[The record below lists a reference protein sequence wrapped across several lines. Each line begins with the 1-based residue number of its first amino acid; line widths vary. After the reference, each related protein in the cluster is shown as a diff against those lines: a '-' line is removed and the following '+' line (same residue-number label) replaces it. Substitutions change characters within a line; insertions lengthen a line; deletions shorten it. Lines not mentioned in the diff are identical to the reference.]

1 MSDFTRGIKVYLDS
15 QGYGKGINELVAK
28 SEEYRKK
35 LTELEKAGK
44 GNTTQADN
52 LRKKLINLQKT
63 EDEYNAKL
71 EETKRILENLSGA
84 TYNELF
90 AVRNKLRNQ
99 LRDTKRDTAEYRDL
113 LAALI
118 RTEKELKKAH
128 QETTVEIGCQ
138 GNIFGKAASW
148 LNKYIGLISSAIAA
162 LTGLTV
168 TVRKCRTAYNEQAE
182 AEFDVMKYT
191 GMTRDEVRELN
202 KELGKL
208 DTRTSRLALN
218 ALAAD
223 AGRLGTKGKDA
234 IMDFVEAG
242 DIINIALGEDLG
254 DDAVKNIGKLAMM
267 FGEDKTKGLR
277 GAMLSSAS
285 AVNAL
290 GQSSTAAEPYLVD
303 FTARMGGV
311 AVQAEIAQANIMG
324 YGSVLD
330 QNMMQQEMAATAFQ
344 QLITKMFQTPA
355 TFARMLNMEVS
366 DFSKLLN
373 EDANEA
379 ILMFLD
385 HLNQK
390 GGFQELAPMFEK
402 MGLNGQKAI
411 GVISA
416 LAAKVDDVRVAQQ
429 LATEAYAEGQSV
441 ITEFDTKNGSPEAR
455 AEKARKDL
463 RVLMV
468 DLGEKLTPLLTKV
481 HSTGSMLV
489 RLLSTLVTFTIKH
502 RTAIVSSVAALAL
515 YSIWITAVIEK
526 KKLLTFWNNKVVASF
541 VRVKAAVMSNPWAAV
556 ITGLTIVVGL
566 IADYIRRTKEA
577 AEKQTILDS
586 VNKKAGEQ
594 YADEASKIDG
604 LVAIIENENI
614 ALGVRNEKLN
624 ELKQIVPGYLGSLTE
639 EGELINHNKAA
650 IDAYLVAKE
659 KEIRLKAAEDE
670 LTEQLKRKR
679 EVEKRLSED
688 DKAVSEAQSRYSAAS
703 YSNTSM
709 YQGKLSTPGMQTL
722 SRTNDYH
729 LNDALGKLN
738 QAKKVREKTQK
749 ELAAVNK
756 AISDLCKEIE
766 SNSGTLLED
775 DTTTTTVVGGGGTPT
790 SLESMKQVLQE
801 QLNAKAVF
809 YAKEKILLQERMA
822 KGEISQDEYNMLLQK
837 MEMEHANA
845 RMQIHQDYYDRLS
858 GYIFDN
864 EEERREALFDAQKNI
879 EADEQASEEARLAM
893 YRQFYANLEK
903 IKKAGVKADTDEA
916 SRLEAEKQAEL
927 KVLEAYYKASLQYAE
942 QHGMDTT
949 ELTEAYNTAKEN
961 ITEKYEKRKT
971 KTEDQEERKRQKM
984 LNQYAVESAAE
995 RYRRELEELKE
1006 AKAKQLI
1013 TEEEYEKAK
1022 RSMQLDYWSSQYQ
1035 TYQDMAASAVE
1046 AVQQA
1051 EIDRVEAKYEAL
1063 IAAAEGNDAEQ
1074 ERLENE
1080 KAQAKL
1086 DIEKKYA
1093 DVNFGIKVSQIIADT
1108 AVAIMRAY
1116 ADLGPVGGSVAAA
1129 LLGVTG
1135 AAQLVSAKAE
1145 RDKVKSMTLDS
1156 SSSSSGS
1163 VSTSERVVQYADGK
1177 YDVIGL
1183 DDGRSY
1189 HVPYIGSVTGIV
1201 DRPALISENGA
1212 ELIVN
1217 AEDLRRLQRHVDYP
1231 VVVGA
1236 INDARMGYVP
1246 QHSEGS
1252 YKRIDDNRPIVS
1264 GSSSS
1269 DETVA
1274 LLREVLVLLRML
1286 PTQIRAYVLQSDL
1299 NKAEELKNKSESP
1312 FTRGDKN
1319 HGTTH

>member
-15 QGYGKGINELVAK
+15 QGYGKGIDELVAK

-118 RTEKELKKAH
+118 RTEKELKEAH

-138 GNIFGKAASW
+138 GNMFGKAAIW
-148 LNKYIGLISSAIAA
+148 LNKYLGLISSVIAA
-162 LTGLTV
+162 LTGITV
-168 TVRKCRTAYNEQAE
+168 TAKKCRTAFNEQAE
-182 AEFDVMKYT
+182 AEADVMKYT
-191 GMTRDEVRELN
+191 GMTREEIRELN
-202 KELGKL
+202 EDLGKL

-311 AVQAEIAQANIMG
+311 AVQAKIAQANIMG

-441 ITEFDTKNGSPEAR
+441 IAEFNAKNDTPEAR
-455 AEKARKDL
+455 AEKARKALQD
-463 RVLMV
+463 LMV
-468 DLGEKLTPLLTKV
+468 DLGEKLTPLLSKV
-481 HSTGSMLV
+481 YGGTSLLV
-489 RLLSTLVTFTIKH
+489 RMLSTLVTFTIKY
-502 RTAIVSSVAALAL
+502 RVAISSAIAMLTAYAIRQTIVTNKNKLLLFWNEKVLVSFKNIGKFLKTNWWGLALTAAAALVGYLVDLKRKTDDASKSL
-515 YSIWITAVIEK
+515 DT
-526 KKLLTFWNNKVVASF
+526 LDKV
-541 VRVKAAVMSNPWAAV
+541 R
-556 ITGLTIVVGL
+556 
-566 IADYIRRTKEA
+566 
-577 AEKQTILDS
+577 
-586 VNKKAGEQ
+586 KKAGDE
-594 YADEASKIDG
+594 YADEASKIEG
-604 LVAIIENENI
+604 LIAIIENENV

-624 ELKQIVPGYLGSLTE
+624 ELKQIVPDYLGSLTE
-639 EGELINHNKAA
+639 EGKLINHNKTA
-650 IDAYLVAKE
+650 IDAYLIAKE

-670 LTEQLKRKR
+670 LTEQLKKKR
-679 EVEKRLSED
+679 DAEKRLKEN

-738 QAKKVREKTQK
+738 EAKKVREKTQE
-749 ELAAVNK
+749 ELDAINK
-756 AISDLCKEIE
+756 AISALCQEIE
-766 SNSGTLLED
+766 SNSGDLLED
-775 DTTTTTVVGGGGTPT
+775 DTITPVVGGGTPT
-790 SLESMKQVLQE
+790 SLGSMKQALQE

-809 YAKEKILLQERMA
+809 YAKEKIMLQERMA

-845 RMQIHQDYYDRLS
+845 RMQINQDYYDRLM
-858 GYIFDN
+858 GYTFDS
-864 EEERREALFDAQKNI
+864 EEERRQTLFDAQKSI

-893 YRQFYANLEK
+893 YTQFYANLEK
-903 IKKAGVKADTDEA
+903 IKKAGAKADTDDA

-949 ELTEAYNTAKEN
+949 ELTEAYNAAKEN
-961 ITEKYEKRKT
+961 VTEKYEKRK
-971 KTEDQEERKRQKM
+971 KEIENQEERKRQKQ
-984 LNQYAVESAAE
+984 LNQYAVESAVE

-1051 EIDRVEAKYEAL
+1051 EIDRVEAKYAAL
-1063 IAAAEGNDAEQ
+1063 IAAAEGNEAEQ

-1156 SSSSSGS
+1156 GSSSGS
-1163 VSTSERVVQYADGK
+1163 VSTAERVVQHADGK

>member
-15 QGYGKGINELVAK
+15 QGYGKGIDEMVKK

-44 GNTTQADN
+44 GDTVQART
-52 LRKKLINLQKT
+52 LRKQLITLQKT
-63 EDEYNAKL
+63 QDEYNAKL
-71 EETKRILENLSGA
+71 EETERILNNLSGS

-90 AVRNKLRNQ
+90 AVRNKLRTQ
-99 LRDTKRDTAEYRDL
+99 LRDTKRDTEEYRAL
-113 LAALI
+113 LAAYI
-118 RTEKELKKAH
+118 KTEKELKKAH

-138 GNIFGKAASW
+138 GNMFGKAASW
-148 LNKYIGLISSAIAA
+148 LNKYLGLISSGIAA
-162 LTGLTV
+162 LTGITM
-168 TVRKCRTAYNEQAE
+168 TAKKCRTAFNEQAE
-182 AEFDVMKYT
+182 AEADVMKYT
-191 GMTRDEVRELN
+191 GMTREEIRELN
-202 KELGKL
+202 EELGKL

-311 AVQAEIAQANIMG
+311 AVQAKIAQANIMG

-441 ITEFDTKNGSPEAR
+441 IAEFNAKNDTPEAR
-455 AEKARKDL
+455 AEKARKALQD
-463 RVLMV
+463 LMV
-468 DLGEKLTPLLTKV
+468 DLGEKLTPLLSKV
-481 HSTGSMLV
+481 YSGTSLLV
-489 RLLSTLVTFTIKH
+489 RMLSTLVTFTIKY
-502 RTAIVSSVAALAL
+502 RAAISAAILMLTAYAIRQTIVINKNKLLDFWNEKVLVSFKNIGKFLKTNWWGLALTAAAALVGYLVDLKRKTDDAAKSL
-515 YSIWITAVIEK
+515 DT
-526 KKLLTFWNNKVVASF
+526 LDKV
-541 VRVKAAVMSNPWAAV
+541 R
-556 ITGLTIVVGL
+556 
-566 IADYIRRTKEA
+566 
-577 AEKQTILDS
+577 
-586 VNKKAGEQ
+586 KKAGDE

-614 ALGVRNEKLN
+614 ALGVRNKKLL
-624 ELKQIVPGYLGSLTE
+624 ELKDLVPGYLGSLTE
-639 EGELINHNKAA
+639 EGRLINHNKTA

-670 LTEQLKRKR
+670 LTEQLKKKR
-679 EVEKRLSED
+679 DAEKRLKEN

-738 QAKKVREKTQK
+738 KAKKVREKTQE
-749 ELAAVNK
+749 ELDAINK
-756 AISDLCKEIE
+756 AISALCQEIE
-766 SNSGTLLED
+766 SNSGDLLED
-775 DTTTTTVVGGGGTPT
+775 DTITPVVGGGTPT
-790 SLESMKQVLQE
+790 SLGSMKQALQE

-809 YAKEKILLQERMA
+809 YAKEKIMLQERMA

-837 MEMEHANA
+837 LEMEHADA
-845 RMQIHQDYYDRLS
+845 RMLIHQDYYDRLQ

-864 EEERREALFDAQKNI
+864 EEERRQTLFDAQKSI

-893 YRQFYANLEK
+893 YAQYYANLEK
-903 IKKAGVKADTDEA
+903 IKKAGAKADTDEA

-942 QHGMDTT
+942 QHGMDTV

-961 ITEKYEKRKT
+961 ITEKYEQRKT

-1006 AKAKQLI
+1006 AKTEQLI

-1035 TYQDMAASAVE
+1035 TYQDMATSAVE

-1051 EIDRVEAKYEAL
+1051 EIDRVEAKYAAL

-1116 ADLGPVGGSVAAA
+1116 ADLGPIGGSVAAA

-1145 RDKVKSMTLDS
+1145 RDKVKSMTLDGG
-1156 SSSSSGS
+1156 SSSGS
-1163 VSTSERVVQYADGK
+1163 VSTAERVVQHADGK

-1183 DDGRSY
+1183 DDGKPY

-1201 DRPALISENGA
+1201 DSPALISENGA

-1217 AEDLRRLQRHVDYP
+1217 ADDLRRLQRHVDYP

-1252 YKRIDDNRPIVS
+1252 YKRIDDYKPMAS

-1286 PTQIRAYVLQSDL
+1286 PTRLRAYVLQSDL
-1299 NKAEELKNKSESP
+1299 NEAEELKNKSESP

-1319 HGTTH
+1319 HGTAH

>member
-15 QGYGKGINELVAK
+15 QGYGKGIDELVAK

-90 AVRNKLRNQ
+90 VVRNKLRNQ

-118 RTEKELKKAH
+118 RTEKELKEAH

-138 GNIFGKAASW
+138 GNMFGKAAIW
-148 LNKYIGLISSAIAA
+148 LNKYLGLISSVIAA
-162 LTGLTV
+162 LTGITV
-168 TVRKCRTAYNEQAE
+168 TAKKCRTAFNEQAE
-182 AEFDVMKYT
+182 AEADVMKYT
-191 GMTRDEVRELN
+191 GMTREEIRELN
-202 KELGKL
+202 EDLGKL

-311 AVQAEIAQANIMG
+311 AVQAKIAQANIMG

-355 TFARMLNMEVS
+355 TFARMLNMEVI

-441 ITEFDTKNGSPEAR
+441 IAEFNAKNDTPEAR
-455 AEKARKDL
+455 AEKARKALQD
-463 RVLMV
+463 LMV
-468 DLGEKLTPLLTKV
+468 DLGEKLTPLLSKV
-481 HSTGSMLV
+481 YGGTSLLV
-489 RLLSTLVTFTIKH
+489 RMLSTLVTFTIKY
-502 RTAIVSSVAALAL
+502 RVAISSAIAMLTAYAIRQTIVTNKNKLLLFWNEKVLVSFKNIGKFLKTNWWGLALTAAAALVGYLVDLKRKTDDASKSL
-515 YSIWITAVIEK
+515 DT
-526 KKLLTFWNNKVVASF
+526 LDKV
-541 VRVKAAVMSNPWAAV
+541 R
-556 ITGLTIVVGL
+556 
-566 IADYIRRTKEA
+566 
-577 AEKQTILDS
+577 
-586 VNKKAGEQ
+586 KKAGDE
-594 YADEASKIDG
+594 YADEASKIEG
-604 LVAIIENENI
+604 LIAIIENENV

-624 ELKQIVPGYLGSLTE
+624 ELKQIVPDYLGSLTE
-639 EGELINHNKAA
+639 EGKLINHNKTA
-650 IDAYLVAKE
+650 IDAYLIAKE

-670 LTEQLKRKR
+670 LTEQLKKKR
-679 EVEKRLSED
+679 DAEKRLKEN

-738 QAKKVREKTQK
+738 EAKKVREKTQE
-749 ELAAVNK
+749 ELDAINK
-756 AISDLCKEIE
+756 AISALCQEIE
-766 SNSGTLLED
+766 SNSGDLLED
-775 DTTTTTVVGGGGTPT
+775 DTITPVVGGGTPT
-790 SLESMKQVLQE
+790 SLGSMKQALQE

-809 YAKEKILLQERMA
+809 YAKEKIMLQERMA

-845 RMQIHQDYYDRLS
+845 RMQINQDYYDRLM
-858 GYIFDN
+858 GYTFDS
-864 EEERREALFDAQKNI
+864 EEERRQTLFDAQKSI
-879 EADEQASEEARLAM
+879 EADAQASEEARLAM
-893 YRQFYANLEK
+893 YTQYYANLEK
-903 IKKAGVKADTDEA
+903 IKKAGVKAETDEA

-949 ELTEAYNTAKEN
+949 ELTEAYNAAKEN
-961 ITEKYEKRKT
+961 VTEKYEKRKT
-971 KTEDQEERKRQKM
+971 EIENQEERKRQKQ
-984 LNQYAVESAAE
+984 LNQYAVESAVE

-1051 EIDRVEAKYEAL
+1051 EIDRVEAKYAAL
-1063 IAAAEGNDAEQ
+1063 IAAAEGNEAEQ

-1145 RDKVKSMTLDS
+1145 RDKVKSMTLDGG
-1156 SSSSSGS
+1156 SSSGS
-1163 VSTSERVVQYADGK
+1163 VSTAERVVQHADGK

-1183 DDGRSY
+1183 DDGRTY

-1264 GSSSS
+1264 GGSSSN
-1269 DETVA
+1269 ETVA

>member
-1 MSDFTRGIKVYLDS
+1 MSDFTRGIKVYLDT
-15 QGYGKGINELVAK
+15 QGYGTGIKELVAK
-28 SEEYRKK
+28 SEQYRKK
-35 LTELEKAGK
+35 LTELQEAGK
-44 GNTTQADN
+44 GNTKEAQKQET
-52 LRKKLINLQKT
+52 KLKNLQKT
-63 EDEYNAKL
+63 QDVYNAKL

-90 AVRNKLRNQ
+90 AVLNKLRNQ
-99 LRDTKRDTAEYRDL
+99 LRDTKRDTEEYRQL
-113 LAALI
+113 LATLTQ
-118 RTEKELKKAH
+118 TEKELHRAHKAS
-128 QETTVEIGCQ
+128 TVEIGCQ

-290 GQSSTAAEPYLVD
+290 GQNSTAAEPYLVD

-311 AVQAEIAQANIMG
+311 AVQAKIAQANIMG

-624 ELKQIVPGYLGSLTE
+624 ELKRIVPGYLGSLTE

-775 DTTTTTVVGGGGTPT
+775 DPTTTTVVGGGGTPT

-801 QLNAKAVF
+801 QLNAKAAF

-837 MEMEHANA
+837 MEMEHADA

-858 GYIFDN
+858 GYIFDS
-864 EEERREALFDAQKNI
+864 EEERRKTLFDAQKNI

-893 YRQFYANLEK
+893 YTQYYANLEK
-903 IKKAGVKADTDEA
+903 IKKAGAKAETDDA
-916 SRLEAEKQAEL
+916 TRLEAEKQAEL

-942 QHGMDTT
+942 QHGMDTV
-949 ELTEAYNTAKEN
+949 ELTEAYNAAKEN
-961 ITEKYEKRKT
+961 VTEKYEKRKT
-971 KTEDQEERKRQKM
+971 EMENQEERKRQKQ
-984 LNQYAVESAAE
+984 LNQYAVESAVE

-1145 RDKVKSMTLDS
+1145 RDKVKSMTLDGG
-1156 SSSSSGS
+1156 SSSGS
-1163 VSTSERVVQYADGK
+1163 VSTAERVVQHADGK
-1177 YDVIGL
+1177 YDVIGI
-1183 DDGRSY
+1183 DDGRTY

-1246 QHSEGS
+1246 LHSEGS

-1264 GSSSS
+1264 GGSSS

>member
-15 QGYGKGINELVAK
+15 QGYGKGIDELVAK

-118 RTEKELKKAH
+118 RTEKELKEAY

-138 GNIFGKAASW
+138 GNMFGKAANW
-148 LNKYIGLISSAIAA
+148 LNKYLGLISSAIAG
-162 LTGLTV
+162 LTGITM
-168 TVRKCRTAYNEQAE
+168 TAKKCRAAYNEQAE
-182 AEFDVMKYT
+182 AEADVMKYT
-191 GMTRDEVRELN
+191 GMTREEIRELN
-202 KELGKL
+202 EELGKL

-311 AVQAEIAQANIMG
+311 AVQAKIAQANIMG

-441 ITEFDTKNGSPEAR
+441 IAEFNAKNDTPEAR
-455 AEKARKDL
+455 AEKARKALQD
-463 RVLMV
+463 LMV
-468 DLGEKLTPLLTKV
+468 DLGEKLTPLLSKV
-481 HSTGSMLV
+481 YSGTSLLV
-489 RLLSTLVTFTIKH
+489 RMLSTLVTFTIKY
-502 RTAIVSSVAALAL
+502 RVAISSAIAMLTAYATIQTIVTNKNKLLDFWNEKVLVSFKNIGKFLKTNWIGIAITAVAALVGYFVDLKRKTDDAAKSL
-515 YSIWITAVIEK
+515 DT
-526 KKLLTFWNNKVVASF
+526 LDKV
-541 VRVKAAVMSNPWAAV
+541 R
-556 ITGLTIVVGL
+556 
-566 IADYIRRTKEA
+566 
-577 AEKQTILDS
+577 
-586 VNKKAGEQ
+586 KKAGDE
-594 YADEASKIDG
+594 YADEASKIEG
-604 LVAIIENENI
+604 LIAIIENENV

-624 ELKQIVPGYLGSLTE
+624 ELKQIVPDYLGSLTE
-639 EGELINHNKAA
+639 EGKLINHNKTA
-650 IDAYLVAKE
+650 IDAYLIAKE

-670 LTEQLKRKR
+670 LTEQLKKKR
-679 EVEKRLSED
+679 DAEKRLKEN

-738 QAKKVREKTQK
+738 EAKKVREKTQE
-749 ELAAVNK
+749 ELDAINK
-756 AISDLCKEIE
+756 AISALCQEIE
-766 SNSGTLLED
+766 SNSGDLLED
-775 DTTTTTVVGGGGTPT
+775 DTITPVVGGGTPT
-790 SLESMKQVLQE
+790 SLGSMKQALQE

-809 YAKEKILLQERMA
+809 YAKEKIMLQERMA

-845 RMQIHQDYYDRLS
+845 RMNIHQDYYDRLS

-893 YRQFYANLEK
+893 YMQFYANLEK
-903 IKKAGVKADTDEA
+903 IKKAGAKADTDEA

-949 ELTEAYNTAKEN
+949 ELTEAYNAAKAN
-961 ITEKYEKRKT
+961 IEDKYTKKKEKA
-971 KTEDQEERKRQKM
+971 EDKAERELQKM
-984 LNQYAVESAAE
+984 LNRYSAETAAE
-995 RYRRELEELKE
+995 RYRRELKELEE
-1006 AKAKQLI
+1006 AKEKELL
-1013 TEEEYEKAK
+1013 TVEEYEKAK
-1022 RSMQLDYWSSQYQ
+1022 RSIQLDYWESQYQ
-1035 TYQDMAASAVE
+1035 TYQDLAASAVE

-1156 SSSSSGS
+1156 GSSSGS
-1163 VSTSERVVQYADGK
+1163 VSTAERVVQHADGK
-1177 YDVIGL
+1177 YDVIGI
-1183 DDGRSY
+1183 DDGRTY

>member
-15 QGYGKGINELVAK
+15 QGYGKGIDEMVAK
-28 SEEYRKK
+28 SEKFRKK
-35 LTELEKAGK
+35 LAELEAAGK
-44 GNTTQADN
+44 GNGKQADN
-52 LRKKLINLQKT
+52 LRKKLLNLQKA

-71 EETKRILENLSGA
+71 QETERILNNLSGA

-99 LRDTKRDTAEYRDL
+99 LRDTKRDTEEYRQL
-113 LAALI
+113 LATLTQ
-118 RTEKELKKAH
+118 TEKELKKAQ

-138 GNIFGKAASW
+138 GTAIGKVANW
-148 LNKYIGLISSAIAA
+148 FNRYLGLISSGIAA
-162 LTGLTV
+162 LTGITM
-168 TVRKCRTAYNEQAE
+168 TARKCRTAFNEQAE
-182 AEFDVMKYT
+182 AEADVMKYT
-191 GMTRDEVRELN
+191 GLTREEVSELN
-202 KELGKL
+202 LELGRM

-223 AGRLGTKGKDA
+223 AGKLGLKGKQDLL
-234 IMDFVEAG
+234 DFAGAG
-242 DIINIALGEDLG
+242 DVINLSLGEDLG
-254 DDAVKNIGKLAMM
+254 KGAVKNIGKLAMM
-267 FGEDKTKGLR
+267 FGEDDRLGLR
-277 GAMLSSAS
+277 GAMISTAS
-285 AVNAL
+285 AVNEVA
-290 GQSSTAAEPYLVD
+290 QSSTSAEPYIVN
-303 FTARMGGV
+303 FTARVGGV
-311 AVQAEIAQANIMG
+311 ATQAKIAQADIMG
-324 YGSVLD
+324 YASVLD
-330 QNMMQQEMAATAFQ
+330 QNMQKEEMAATAFQ
-344 QLITKMFQTPA
+344 TLISQMFYTPQK
-355 TFARMLNMEVS
+355 FARMLNVQVS
-366 DFSKLLN
+366 EFTDLMKN
-373 EDANEA
+373 DANEA
-379 ILMFLD
+379 VLMFLE
-385 HLNQK
+385 NMNAR
-390 GGFQELAPMFEK
+390 GGFQELMPIFKNLGMD
-402 MGLNGQKAI
+402 GQRAI
-411 GVISA
+411 GVLSTMAGKIG
-416 LAAKVDDVRVAQQ
+416 DIREAQRI
-429 LATEAYAEGQSV
+429 ANEAYREGTSAIEEAQK
-441 ITEFDTKNGSPEAR
+441 KNATPEAQ
-455 AEKARKDL
+455 AEKARKVLQD
-463 RVLMV
+463 LMV
-468 DLGEKLTPLLTKV
+468 DLGEKLTPLLSKV
-481 HSTGSMLV
+481 YSSTSMLV
-489 RLLSTLVTFTIKH
+489 RVLSTLVTFTMKYGHTIVIATSSLAAYVAIHKLAVHWIELKRLATLKLIPAIKALFTTLKANPWGIIITVVGSLIGLLIDLRKKTDDVAKSEKALTKIRREAAKEVDTE
-502 RTAIVSSVAALAL
+502 RTRLQALLAAARDESRSKEQRMEAIRMMKEIAPGYLDGLSLEAIKTDEA
-515 YSIWITAVIEK
+515 T
-526 KKLLTFWNNKVVASF
+526 
-541 VRVKAAVMSNPWAAV
+541 AAVNRYVEALQIEAEIKRAIDKRGELGDQMDEVYNKSLQPVELGFWESLKV
-556 ITGLTIVVGL
+556 SLPFIGGQ
-566 IADYIRRTKEA
+566 KMGMEA
-577 AEKQTILDS
+577 AEKASATRLALREEL
-586 VNKKAGEQ
+586 NGLKK
-594 YADEASKIDG
+594 
-604 LVAIIENENI
+604 
-614 ALGVRNEKLN
+614 
-624 ELKQIVPGYLGSLTE
+624 
-639 EGELINHNKAA
+639 
-650 IDAYLVAKE
+650 
-659 KEIRLKAAEDE
+659 ED
-670 LTEQLKRKR
+670 
-679 EVEKRLSED
+679 
-688 DKAVSEAQSRYSAAS
+688 
-703 YSNTSM
+703 
-709 YQGKLSTPGMQTL
+709 
-722 SRTNDYH
+722 
-729 LNDALGKLN
+729 
-738 QAKKVREKTQK
+738 K
-749 ELAAVNK
+749 ELEK
-756 AISDLCKEIE
+756 FILQRQQRLIELQTTEIDSE
-766 SNSGTLLED
+766 TSTQNITGS
-775 DTTTTTVVGGGGTPT
+775 V
-790 SLESMKQVLQE
+790 SLERMKQELQE
-801 QLNAKAVF
+801 LLNAKAVH
-809 YAKEKILLQERMA
+809 YAKEKNLLRERMA
-822 KGEISQDEYNMLLQK
+822 EGEISQDEYNMLLQK
-837 MEMEHANA
+837 LEMEHADA
-845 RMQIHQDYYDRLS
+845 RMLIHQDYYNRLQ
-858 GYIFDN
+858 GYTFDS
-864 EEERREALFDAQKNI
+864 EDERRKTLFDAQKSI

-893 YRQFYANLEK
+893 YAQYYANLEK

-942 QHGMDTT
+942 QHGMDTV

-961 ITEKYEKRKT
+961 ITEKYEQRKT

-984 LNQYAVESAAE
+984 LNQYAVESASE

-1145 RDKVKSMTLDS
+1145 RDKVKSMTLDGG
-1156 SSSSSGS
+1156 SSSGS
-1163 VSTSERVVQYADGK
+1163 VSTAERVVQYADGK

-1183 DDGRSY
+1183 DDGKPY

-1201 DRPALISENGA
+1201 DSPALISENGS

-1217 AEDLRRLQRHVDYP
+1217 ADDLRRLQRHVDYP

-1252 YKRIDDNRPIVS
+1252 YKRIDDYKPMAS

>member
-15 QGYGKGINELVAK
+15 QGYGKGIDEMVAK
-28 SEEYRKK
+28 SEKFRKK
-35 LTELEKAGK
+35 LAELEAAGK
-44 GNTTQADN
+44 GKGKQADN
-52 LRKKLINLQKT
+52 LRKKLLNLQKA

-71 EETKRILENLSGA
+71 QETERILNNLSGA
-84 TYNELF
+84 TYNELY

-99 LRDTKRDTAEYRDL
+99 LRDTKRDTEEYRQL
-113 LAALI
+113 LATLTQ
-118 RTEKELKKAH
+118 TEKELKKAQ

-138 GNIFGKAASW
+138 GTAIGKVANW
-148 LNKYIGLISSAIAA
+148 FNRYLGLISSGIAA
-162 LTGLTV
+162 LTGITM
-168 TVRKCRTAYNEQAE
+168 TARKCRTAFNEQAE
-182 AEFDVMKYT
+182 AEADVMKYT
-191 GMTRDEVRELN
+191 GLTREEVSELN
-202 KELGKL
+202 LELGRM

-223 AGRLGTKGKDA
+223 AGKLGLKGKQDLL
-234 IMDFVEAG
+234 DFAGAG
-242 DIINIALGEDLG
+242 DVINLSLGEDLG
-254 DDAVKNIGKLAMM
+254 EGAVKNIGKLAMM
-267 FGEDKTKGLR
+267 FGEDDRLGLR
-277 GAMLSSAS
+277 GAMISTAS
-285 AVNAL
+285 AVNEVA
-290 GQSSTAAEPYLVD
+290 QSSTSAEPYIVN
-303 FTARMGGV
+303 FTARVGGV
-311 AVQAEIAQANIMG
+311 ATQAKIAQADIMG
-324 YGSVLD
+324 YASVLD
-330 QNMMQQEMAATAFQ
+330 QNMQKEEMAATAFQ
-344 QLITKMFQTPA
+344 TLISQMFYTPQK
-355 TFARMLNMEVS
+355 FARMLNVQVS
-366 DFSKLLN
+366 EFTDLMKN
-373 EDANEA
+373 DANEA
-379 ILMFLD
+379 VLMFLE
-385 HLNQK
+385 NMNAR
-390 GGFQELAPMFEK
+390 GGFQELMPIFKNLGMD
-402 MGLNGQKAI
+402 GQRAI
-411 GVISA
+411 GVLSTMAGKIG
-416 LAAKVDDVRVAQQ
+416 DIREAQRI
-429 LATEAYAEGQSV
+429 ANEAYREGTSAIEEAQK
-441 ITEFDTKNGSPEAR
+441 KNATPEAQ
-455 AEKARKDL
+455 AEKARKVLQD
-463 RVLMV
+463 LMV
-468 DLGEKLTPLLTKV
+468 DLGEKLTPLLSKV
-481 HSTGSMLV
+481 YSSTSMLV
-489 RLLSTLVTFTIKH
+489 RVLSTLVTFTIKY
-502 RTAIVSSVAALAL
+502 RTAISSAIAMLTAYAIRQTIVTNNNKLLLFWNEKVLVSFKNIGKFLKQNWVGIAITAVAALVGYLVDLKRKTDELAKSEDAL
-515 YSIWITAVIEK
+515 SKIRKDAARDVKTEETRVRALLAAANDETRSKTQRLEAIRMLKDISPQYLGTIDLETIKTEQATRAVNNYIESLRIEHELKQAIEK
-526 KKLLTFWNNKVVASF
+526 KSEKEAEVDELMEQSL
-541 VRVKAAVMSNPWAAV
+541 NPDKWSW
-556 ITGLTIVVGL
+556 
-566 IADYIRRTKEA
+566 DYIWRRLQQGQIFS
-577 AEKQTILDS
+577 AE
-586 VNKKAGEQ
+586 AGEQ
-594 YADEASKIDG
+594 VLSEMRLSVKGQVDAVKGEIS
-604 LVAIIENENI
+604 
-614 ALGVRNEKLN
+614 
-624 ELKQIVPGYLGSLTE
+624 ELDRFISERQ
-639 EGELINHNKAA
+639 
-650 IDAYLVAKE
+650 
-659 KEIRLKAAEDE
+659 
-670 LTEQLKRKR
+670 
-679 EVEKRLSED
+679 KRLIELQTAD
-688 DKAVSEAQSRYSAAS
+688 GNVDADIV
-703 YSNTSM
+703 NDT
-709 YQGKLSTPGMQTL
+709 STP
-722 SRTNDYH
+722 S
-729 LNDALGKLN
+729 
-738 QAKKVREKTQK
+738 
-749 ELAAVNK
+749 
-756 AISDLCKEIE
+756 
-766 SNSGTLLED
+766 
-775 DTTTTTVVGGGGTPT
+775 
-790 SLESMKQVLQE
+790 SLERMKQELQE
-801 QLNAKAVF
+801 QLNAKAVH
-809 YAKEKILLQERMA
+809 YAKEKNLLRERMA
-822 KGEISQDEYNMLLQK
+822 DGEISQDEYNMLLQK
-837 MEMEHANA
+837 LEMEHADA
-845 RMQIHQDYYDRLS
+845 RMLIHQDYYNRLQ
-858 GYIFDN
+858 GYTFDS
-864 EEERREALFDAQKNI
+864 EDERRKTLFDAQKSI

-893 YRQFYANLEK
+893 YAQYYANLEK
-903 IKKAGVKADTDEA
+903 IKKAGAKADTDEA

-942 QHGMDTT
+942 QHGMDTV

-961 ITEKYEKRKT
+961 ITEKYEQRKT

-984 LNQYAVESAAE
+984 LNQYAVESASE

-1145 RDKVKSMTLDS
+1145 RDKVKSMTLDGG
-1156 SSSSSGS
+1156 SSSGS
-1163 VSTSERVVQYADGK
+1163 VSTAERVVQYADGK

-1183 DDGRSY
+1183 DDGKPY

-1264 GSSSS
+1264 GGSSS

>member
-15 QGYGKGINELVAK
+15 QGYGKGIDEMVAQ
-28 SEEYRKK
+28 SEKFRKK
-35 LTELEKAGK
+35 LAELEAAGK
-44 GNTTQADN
+44 GNGKQADN
-52 LRKKLINLQKT
+52 LRKKLLNLQKS
-63 EDEYNAKL
+63 EEEYQAKL
-71 EETKRILENLSGA
+71 QETERILNNLSGA

-90 AVRNKLRNQ
+90 AVRNKLRTQ
-99 LRDTKRDTAEYRDL
+99 LHDTKRDTEEYRAL
-113 LAALI
+113 LAAYI
-118 RTEKELKKAH
+118 KTEKELKKAH
-128 QETTVEIGCQ
+128 QDTTVEIGCQ
-138 GNIFGKAASW
+138 GNMFGKAASW
-148 LNKYIGLISSAIAA
+148 LNKYLGLISSGIAA
-162 LTGLTV
+162 LTGITM
-168 TVRKCRTAYNEQAE
+168 TAKKCRTAFNEQAE
-182 AEFDVMKYT
+182 AEADVMKYT
-191 GMTRDEVRELN
+191 GLTKDEVRELN
-202 KELGKL
+202 QELGRM

-223 AGRLGTKGKDA
+223 AGKLGLKGKQDLL
-234 IMDFVEAG
+234 DFSEAG
-242 DIINIALGEDLG
+242 DVINLALGEDLG
-254 DDAVKNIGKLAMM
+254 EGAVKNIGKLAMM
-267 FGEDKTKGLR
+267 FGEDDRLGLR
-277 GAMLSSAS
+277 GAMISTAS
-285 AVNAL
+285 AVNEVA
-290 GQSSTAAEPYLVD
+290 QSSTSAEPYIVN
-303 FTARMGGV
+303 FTARVGGV
-311 AVQAEIAQANIMG
+311 ATQAKIAQADIMG
-324 YGSVLD
+324 YASVLD
-330 QNMMQQEMAATAFQ
+330 QNMQKEEMAATAFQ
-344 QLITKMFQTPA
+344 TLISQMFYTPQK
-355 TFARMLNMEVS
+355 FARMLNVQVS
-366 DFSKLLN
+366 EFTDLMKN
-373 EDANEA
+373 DANEA
-379 ILMFLD
+379 VLMFLE
-385 HLNQK
+385 NMNAR
-390 GGFQELAPMFEK
+390 GGFQELMPIFKNLGMD
-402 MGLNGQKAI
+402 GQRAI
-411 GVISA
+411 GVLSTMAGKIG
-416 LAAKVDDVRVAQQ
+416 DIREAQRI
-429 LATEAYAEGQSV
+429 ANEAYREGTSAIEEAQK
-441 ITEFDTKNGSPEAR
+441 KNATPEAQ
-455 AEKARKDL
+455 AEKARKVLQD
-463 RVLMV
+463 LMV
-468 DLGEKLTPLLTKV
+468 DLGKKLTPLLSNV
-481 HSTGSMLV
+481 YSTTSMLV
-489 RLLSTLVTFTIKH
+489 RVLSTLVTFTMKN
-502 RTAIVSSVAALAL
+502 RTAVLSAVAALVL
-515 YSIWITAVIEK
+515 YSTWLTVVNEK
-526 KKLLTFWNNKVVASF
+526 NKLLTFWNNKVVASF
-541 VRVKAAVMSNPWAAV
+541 VRLKALVMANPWAAA
-556 ITGLTIVVGL
+556 IAGLTVVVGL
-566 IADYIRRTKEA
+566 VANYVRKMKEA
-577 AEKQTILDS
+577 AKEQTILDS

-594 YADEASKIDG
+594 YADEASKIDS

-614 ALGVRNEKLN
+614 ALGERNKKLL
-624 ELKQIVPGYLGSLTE
+624 ELKDLVPGYLGSLTE
-639 EGELINHNKAA
+639 EGKLINHNKVA

-659 KEIRLKAAEDE
+659 KEFRLKAAEDE
-670 LTEQLKRKR
+670 LTEQLKKKR
-679 EVEKRLSED
+679 DAEKRLKEN

-738 QAKKVREKTQK
+738 EAKKVREKTQE
-749 ELAAVNK
+749 ELDAVNK

-775 DTTTTTVVGGGGTPT
+775 DPTTTTVVGGGGTPT

-809 YAKEKILLQERMA
+809 YTKEKIMLQERMA

-837 MEMEHANA
+837 LEMEHADA
-845 RMQIHQDYYDRLS
+845 RMLIHQDYYNRLQ
-858 GYIFDN
+858 GYTFDS
-864 EEERREALFDAQKNI
+864 EEERRQTLFDAQKSI

-893 YRQFYANLEK
+893 YAQYYANLEK

-942 QHGMDTT
+942 QHGMDTV

-961 ITEKYEKRKT
+961 ITEKYEQRKT

-984 LNQYAVESAAE
+984 LNQYAVESAVE

-1035 TYQDMAASAVE
+1035 TYQDMATSAVE

-1051 EIDRVEAKYEAL
+1051 EIDRVEAKYAAL

-1116 ADLGPVGGSVAAA
+1116 ADLGPIGGSVAAA

-1145 RDKVKSMTLDS
+1145 RDKVKSMTLDGG
-1156 SSSSSGS
+1156 SSSGS
-1163 VSTSERVVQYADGK
+1163 VSTAERVVQYADGK

-1183 DDGRSY
+1183 DDGKPY

-1201 DRPALISENGA
+1201 DSPALISENGA

-1252 YKRIDDNRPIVS
+1252 YKRIDDYKPMAS

-1319 HGTTH
+1319 HGTAH

>member
-15 QGYGKGINELVAK
+15 QGYGKGIDEMVKK

-44 GNTTQADN
+44 GDTVQART
-52 LRKKLINLQKT
+52 LRKQLITLQKT
-63 EDEYNAKL
+63 QDEYNAKL
-71 EETKRILENLSGA
+71 EETERILNNLSGS

-90 AVRNKLRNQ
+90 AVRNKLRTQ
-99 LRDTKRDTAEYRDL
+99 LRDTKRDTEEYRAL
-113 LAALI
+113 LAAYI
-118 RTEKELKKAH
+118 KTEKELKKAH
-128 QETTVEIGCQ
+128 QDTTVEIGCQ
-138 GNIFGKAASW
+138 GNMFGKAASW
-148 LNKYIGLISSAIAA
+148 LNKYLGLISSGIAA
-162 LTGLTV
+162 LTGITM
-168 TVRKCRTAYNEQAE
+168 TAKKCRTAFNEQAE
-182 AEFDVMKYT
+182 AEADVMKYT
-191 GMTRDEVRELN
+191 GMTREEIRELN
-202 KELGKL
+202 EELGKL

-311 AVQAEIAQANIMG
+311 AVQAKIAQANIMG

-441 ITEFDTKNGSPEAR
+441 IAEFNAKNDTPEAR
-455 AEKARKDL
+455 AEKARKALQD
-463 RVLMV
+463 LMV
-468 DLGEKLTPLLTKV
+468 DLGEKLTPLLSKV
-481 HSTGSMLV
+481 YSGTSLLV
-489 RLLSTLVTFTIKH
+489 RMLSTLVTFTIKY
-502 RTAIVSSVAALAL
+502 RAAISAAILMLTAYAIRQTIVINKNKLLDFWNEKVLVSFKNIGKFLKTNWWGLALTAAAALVGYLVDLKRKTDDAAKSL
-515 YSIWITAVIEK
+515 DT
-526 KKLLTFWNNKVVASF
+526 LDKV
-541 VRVKAAVMSNPWAAV
+541 R
-556 ITGLTIVVGL
+556 
-566 IADYIRRTKEA
+566 
-577 AEKQTILDS
+577 
-586 VNKKAGEQ
+586 KKAGDE

-614 ALGVRNEKLN
+614 ALGVRNKKLL
-624 ELKQIVPGYLGSLTE
+624 ELKDLVPGYLGSLTE
-639 EGELINHNKAA
+639 EGRLINHNKTA

-670 LTEQLKRKR
+670 LTEQLKKKR
-679 EVEKRLSED
+679 DAEKRLKEN

-738 QAKKVREKTQK
+738 KAKKVREKTQE
-749 ELAAVNK
+749 ELDAINK
-756 AISDLCKEIE
+756 AISALCQEIE
-766 SNSGTLLED
+766 SNSGDLLED
-775 DTTTTTVVGGGGTPT
+775 DTITPVVGGGTPT
-790 SLESMKQVLQE
+790 SLGSMKQALQE

-809 YAKEKILLQERMA
+809 YAKEKIMLQERMA

-837 MEMEHANA
+837 LEMEHADA
-845 RMQIHQDYYDRLS
+845 RMLIHQDYYDRLQ

-864 EEERREALFDAQKNI
+864 EEERRQTLFDAQKSI

-893 YRQFYANLEK
+893 YAQYYANLEK
-903 IKKAGVKADTDEA
+903 IKKAGAKADTDEA

-942 QHGMDTT
+942 QHGMDTV

-961 ITEKYEKRKT
+961 ITEKYEQRKT

-1006 AKAKQLI
+1006 AKTEQLI

-1035 TYQDMAASAVE
+1035 TYQDMATSAVE

-1051 EIDRVEAKYEAL
+1051 EIDRVEAKYAAL

-1116 ADLGPVGGSVAAA
+1116 ADLGPIGGSVAAA

-1145 RDKVKSMTLDS
+1145 RDKVKSMTLDGG
-1156 SSSSSGS
+1156 SSSGS
-1163 VSTSERVVQYADGK
+1163 VSTAERVVQHADGK

-1183 DDGRSY
+1183 DDGKPY

-1201 DRPALISENGA
+1201 DSPALISENGA

-1217 AEDLRRLQRHVDYP
+1217 ADDLRRLQRHVDYP

-1252 YKRIDDNRPIVS
+1252 YKRIDDYKPMAS

-1286 PTQIRAYVLQSDL
+1286 PTRLRAYVLQSDL
-1299 NKAEELKNKSESP
+1299 NEAEELKNKSESP

-1319 HGTTH
+1319 HGTAH

>member
-15 QGYGKGINELVAK
+15 QGYGKGIDEMVKK

-44 GNTTQADN
+44 GDTVQART
-52 LRKKLINLQKT
+52 LRKQLITLQKT
-63 EDEYNAKL
+63 QDEYNAKL
-71 EETKRILENLSGA
+71 EETERILNNLSGS

-90 AVRNKLRNQ
+90 AVRNKLRTQ
-99 LRDTKRDTAEYRDL
+99 LRDTKRDTEEYRAL
-113 LAALI
+113 LAAYI
-118 RTEKELKKAH
+118 KTEKELKKAH
-128 QETTVEIGCQ
+128 QDTTVEIGCQ
-138 GNIFGKAASW
+138 GNMFGKAANW
-148 LNKYIGLISSAIAA
+148 LNKYLGLISSGIAA
-162 LTGLTV
+162 LTGITM
-168 TVRKCRTAYNEQAE
+168 TAKKCRTAFNEQAE
-182 AEFDVMKYT
+182 AEADVMKYT
-191 GMTRDEVRELN
+191 GMTREEIRELN
-202 KELGKL
+202 EELGKL

-311 AVQAEIAQANIMG
+311 AVQAKIAQANIMG

-441 ITEFDTKNGSPEAR
+441 IAEFNAKNDTPEAR
-455 AEKARKDL
+455 AEKARKALQD
-463 RVLMV
+463 LMV
-468 DLGEKLTPLLTKV
+468 DLGEKLTPLLSKV
-481 HSTGSMLV
+481 YSGTSLLV
-489 RLLSTLVTFTIKH
+489 RMLSTLVTFTIKY
-502 RTAIVSSVAALAL
+502 RAAISAAILMLTAYAIRQTIVINKNKLLDFWNEKVLVSFKNIGKFLKTNWVGIAITAVAALVGYLVDLKRKTDELAKSEDAL
-515 YSIWITAVIEK
+515 SKIRKDAARDVKTEETRVRALLAAASDETRSKTQRLEAIRMLKDISPQYLGTIDLETIKTEQATRAVNNYIESLRIEHELKQAIEK
-526 KKLLTFWNNKVVASF
+526 KSEKEAEVDELMEQSL
-541 VRVKAAVMSNPWAAV
+541 NPDKWSW
-556 ITGLTIVVGL
+556 
-566 IADYIRRTKEA
+566 DYIWRRLQQGQIFS
-577 AEKQTILDS
+577 AE
-586 VNKKAGEQ
+586 AGEQ
-594 YADEASKIDG
+594 VLSEMRLSVKGQVDAVKGEIS
-604 LVAIIENENI
+604 
-614 ALGVRNEKLN
+614 
-624 ELKQIVPGYLGSLTE
+624 ELDRFISERQ
-639 EGELINHNKAA
+639 
-650 IDAYLVAKE
+650 
-659 KEIRLKAAEDE
+659 
-670 LTEQLKRKR
+670 
-679 EVEKRLSED
+679 KRLIELQTAD
-688 DKAVSEAQSRYSAAS
+688 GNVDADIV
-703 YSNTSM
+703 NDT
-709 YQGKLSTPGMQTL
+709 STP
-722 SRTNDYH
+722 S
-729 LNDALGKLN
+729 
-738 QAKKVREKTQK
+738 
-749 ELAAVNK
+749 
-756 AISDLCKEIE
+756 
-766 SNSGTLLED
+766 
-775 DTTTTTVVGGGGTPT
+775 
-790 SLESMKQVLQE
+790 SLERMKQELQE
-801 QLNAKAVF
+801 QLNAKAVH
-809 YAKEKILLQERMA
+809 YAKEKNLLRERMA

-845 RMQIHQDYYDRLS
+845 RMQIHQDYYDRLQ

-864 EEERREALFDAQKNI
+864 EEERRQTLFDAQKSI

-893 YRQFYANLEK
+893 YAQYYANLEK

-942 QHGMDTT
+942 QHGMDTV

-961 ITEKYEKRKT
+961 ITEKYEQRKT

-984 LNQYAVESAAE
+984 LNQYAVESASE

-1145 RDKVKSMTLDS
+1145 RDKVKSMTLDGG
-1156 SSSSSGS
+1156 SSSGS
-1163 VSTSERVVQYADGK
+1163 VSTAERVVQHADGK
-1177 YDVIGL
+1177 YDVIGI
-1183 DDGRSY
+1183 DDGKPY

-1201 DRPALISENGA
+1201 DSPALISENGS

-1217 AEDLRRLQRHVDYP
+1217 ADDLRRLQRHVDYP

-1252 YKRIDDNRPIVS
+1252 YKRIDDYKPMAS

>member
-15 QGYGKGINELVAK
+15 QGYGKGIDELVAK

-118 RTEKELKKAH
+118 RTEKELKEAQ
-128 QETTVEIGCQ
+128 QESTAEIGCQ
-138 GNIFGKAASW
+138 ATAIGKVANW
-148 LNKYIGLISSAIAA
+148 FNRYLGLISSGIAA
-162 LTGLTV
+162 LTGITM
-168 TVRKCRTAYNEQAE
+168 TAKKCREAFNEQAE
-182 AEFDVMKYT
+182 AEADVMKYT
-191 GMTRDEVRELN
+191 GLAKDEVKELN
-202 KELGKL
+202 EELMKI

-223 AGRLGTKGKDA
+223 AGKLGLKGTQELL
-234 IMDFVEAG
+234 DFAEAG
-242 DIINIALGEDLG
+242 DIINLSLGEDLG
-254 DDAVKNIGKLAMM
+254 EGAVKNIGKLAMM
-267 FGEDKTKGLR
+267 FGEDDRLGLR
-277 GAMLSSAS
+277 GAMISTAS
-285 AVNAL
+285 AVNEVS
-290 GQSSTAAEPYLVD
+290 QSSTAAEPYIVN

-311 AVQAEIAQANIMG
+311 ATQANIAQANIMG
-324 YGSVLD
+324 YASVLD
-330 QNMMQQEMAATAFQ
+330 QNMQREEMAATAFQ
-344 QLITKMFQTPA
+344 TLVSQMFYTPQK
-355 TFARMLNMEVS
+355 FARMLNVS
-366 DFSKLLN
+366 VAEFTDLLKN
-373 EDANEA
+373 DANEA
-379 ILMFLD
+379 ILMFLE
-385 HLNQK
+385 NMNAR
-390 GGFQELAPMFEK
+390 GGFQELMPIFKNLGMD
-402 MGLNGQKAI
+402 GQRAI
-411 GVISA
+411 GVLSTMAGKIG
-416 LAAKVDDVRVAQQ
+416 DIREAQRI
-429 LATEAYAEGQSV
+429 ATEAYIEGTSAIEEAQK
-441 ITEFDTKNGSPEAR
+441 KNATPEAQ
-455 AEKARKDL
+455 AEKARKVLQD
-463 RVLMV
+463 LMV
-468 DLGEKLTPLLTKV
+468 DLGEKLTPVLSKV
-481 HSTGSMLV
+481 YSSTSMLV
-489 RLLSTLVTFTIKH
+489 RVLSTTVTFVVKYRSAISSAIVILTAYAAIQTIVINKNKLLSFWNDKVLVSFKNIGKFLKTNWWGLALTAIATLIGYLSDLKRKTDELAKSESALSKIRKDASREVAAEETRLRALLAAASDETLIKDQRLEAIRMLNDISPQYLGNIDLETIKTGQAT
-502 RTAIVSSVAALAL
+502 RAINNYIEALR
-515 YSIWITAVIEK
+515 IE
-526 KKLLTFWNNKVVASF
+526 S
-541 VRVKAAVMSNPWAAV
+541 
-556 ITGLTIVVGL
+556 
-566 IADYIRRTKEA
+566 
-577 AEKQTILDS
+577 
-586 VNKKAGEQ
+586 
-594 YADEASKIDG
+594 
-604 LVAIIENENI
+604 
-614 ALGVRNEKLN
+614 
-624 ELKQIVPGYLGSLTE
+624 EL
-639 EGELINHNKAA
+639 KAA
-650 IDAYLVAKE
+650 IDKKSE
-659 KEIRLKAAEDE
+659 KEAERDE
-670 LTEQLKRKR
+670 LMEQSLNPDMKSWDYIWRRMRQGQIFSAEAREQVLSEMRMEVKQQTDALKDEISELDKFILERQQRLIELATAGNEEDDPNGGKGTVTLISPEQMKQELQERLNELAIFYAERKR
-679 EVEKRLSED
+679 
-688 DKAVSEAQSRYSAAS
+688 Q
-703 YSNTSM
+703 
-709 YQGKLSTPGMQTL
+709 
-722 SRTNDYH
+722 
-729 LNDALGKLN
+729 
-738 QAKKVREKTQK
+738 
-749 ELAAVNK
+749 
-756 AISDLCKEIE
+756 
-766 SNSGTLLED
+766 
-775 DTTTTTVVGGGGTPT
+775 
-790 SLESMKQVLQE
+790 LQE
-801 QLNAKAVF
+801 QLADG
-809 YAKEKILLQERMA
+809 R
-822 KGEISQDEYNMLLQK
+822 ISQEEYNMLLQRQ
-837 MEMEHANA
+837 EMEHADA
-845 RMQIHQDYYDRLS
+845 RMQIHQDYYTRLS
-858 GYIFDN
+858 AYTFDS
-864 EEERREALFDAQKNI
+864 EDDRRKALFDANKDI
-879 EADEQASEEARLAM
+879 EADEQASADARLAM
-893 YRQFYANLEK
+893 YTQFYANLEK
-903 IKKAGVKADTDEA
+903 IKKMGAKADTDEA

-927 KVLEAYYKASLQYAE
+927 KVLDAYYKASLEYAKL
-942 QHGMDTT
+942 HGMDTV

-1145 RDKVKSMTLDS
+1145 RDKVKSMTLDGGS
-1156 SSSSSGS
+1156 SSSS
-1163 VSTSERVVQYADGK
+1163 VSTAERVVQHADGK

-1252 YKRIDDNRPIVS
+1252 YKRIDDNRPIVP

>member
-15 QGYGKGINELVAK
+15 QGYGKGIDELVAK

-118 RTEKELKKAH
+118 KTEKELKEAQ
-128 QETTVEIGCQ
+128 QESTAEIGCQ
-138 GNIFGKAASW
+138 ATAIGKVANW
-148 LNKYIGLISSAIAA
+148 FNRYLGLISSGIAA
-162 LTGLTV
+162 LTGITM
-168 TVRKCRTAYNEQAE
+168 TAKKCREAFNEQAE
-182 AEFDVMKYT
+182 AEADVMKYT
-191 GMTRDEVRELN
+191 GLTKEEVRELN
-202 KELGKL
+202 EELGKL

-223 AGRLGTKGKDA
+223 AGKLGLKGKQDLL
-234 IMDFVEAG
+234 DFAEAG
-242 DIINIALGEDLG
+242 DVINLSLGEDLG
-254 DDAVKNIGKLAMM
+254 EGAVKNIGKLAMM
-267 FGEDKTKGLR
+267 FGEDDRLGLR
-277 GAMLSSAS
+277 GAMISTAS
-285 AVNAL
+285 AVNEVA
-290 GQSSTAAEPYLVD
+290 QNSTAAEPYIVN
-303 FTARMGGV
+303 FTARVGGV
-311 AVQAEIAQANIMG
+311 ANQAKLAQANIMG
-324 YGSVLD
+324 YASVLD
-330 QNMMQQEMAATAFQ
+330 QNMQKEEMASTAFQ
-344 QLITKMFQTPA
+344 TLVSQMFYTPQK
-355 TFARMLNMEVS
+355 FARMLNVS
-366 DFSKLLN
+366 VAEFTDLLKT
-373 EDANEA
+373 DANEA
-379 ILMFLD
+379 ILMFLE
-385 HLNQK
+385 NMNAR
-390 GGFQELAPMFEK
+390 GGFQELMPIFKNLGMD
-402 MGLNGQKAI
+402 GQRAI
-411 GVISA
+411 GVLSTMAGKIG
-416 LAAKVDDVRVAQQ
+416 DIREAQRI
-429 LATEAYAEGQSV
+429 ATEAYREGTSAIEEAQK
-441 ITEFDTKNGSPEAR
+441 KNATPEAQ
-455 AEKARKDL
+455 AEKARKALQD
-463 RVLMV
+463 LMV
-468 DLGEKLTPLLTKV
+468 DLGEKLTPVLSKV
-481 HSTGSMLV
+481 YSSTSMLV
-489 RLLSTLVTFTIKH
+489 RVLSTTVTFVIKY
-502 RTAIVSSVAALAL
+502 RSAIVLATTSLAGYVA
-515 YSIWITAVIEK
+515 VH
-526 KKLLTFWNNKVVASF
+526 KLVVHWKGLMRIATLKLIPAIKSF
-541 VRVKAAVMSNPWAAV
+541 FTLLKSNPWGIIITAAA
-556 ITGLTIVVGL
+556 TL
-566 IADYIRRTKEA
+566 IGYLSDLRRKTDELAKSENALSKIRKDASREVA
-577 AEKQTILDS
+577 AEETRLRALLAAASDETLIKDQRLEAIRMLNDISPQYLGNIDLETIKTGQATRAI
-586 VNKKAGEQ
+586 NN
-594 YADEASKIDG
+594 YIEA
-604 LVAIIENENI
+604 LRIENE
-614 ALGVRNEKLN
+614 L
-624 ELKQIVPGYLGSLTE
+624 
-639 EGELINHNKAA
+639 KAA
-650 IDAYLVAKE
+650 IDKKSE
-659 KEIRLKAAEDE
+659 KEAERDE
-670 LTEQLKRKR
+670 LMDQSLNPDMKSWDYIWRRMRQGQIFSAEAREQVLSEMRMDVKLQTDALKDEISELDKFIQERQQRLIELATAGNEEDDSNGGKGTVTPISPEQMKQEVQELLNELSLFYAERKR
-679 EVEKRLSED
+679 
-688 DKAVSEAQSRYSAAS
+688 Q
-703 YSNTSM
+703 
-709 YQGKLSTPGMQTL
+709 
-722 SRTNDYH
+722 
-729 LNDALGKLN
+729 
-738 QAKKVREKTQK
+738 
-749 ELAAVNK
+749 
-756 AISDLCKEIE
+756 
-766 SNSGTLLED
+766 
-775 DTTTTTVVGGGGTPT
+775 
-790 SLESMKQVLQE
+790 LQE
-801 QLNAKAVF
+801 QLADG
-809 YAKEKILLQERMA
+809 R
-822 KGEISQDEYNMLLQK
+822 ISQDEYNMLLQRQ
-837 MEMEHANA
+837 EMEHADA
-845 RMQIHQDYYDRLS
+845 RMQIHQDYYTRLS
-858 GYIFDN
+858 AYTFDS
-864 EEERREALFDAQKNI
+864 EDDRRNI
-879 EADEQASEEARLAM
+879 EADEQASADARLAM
-893 YRQFYANLEK
+893 YTQFYANLEK
-903 IKKAGVKADTDEA
+903 IKKMGAKADTDEA
-916 SRLEAEKQAEL
+916 SRMEAEKQAEL
-927 KVLEAYYKASLQYAE
+927 KVLDAYYKAALDYAA
-942 QHGMDTT
+942 QHGKDTA
-949 ELTEAYNTAKEN
+949 ELTEAYNAAKAN
-961 ITEKYEKRKT
+961 IEDKYTKKKEKA
-971 KTEDQEERKRQKM
+971 EDKAERELQKM
-984 LNQYAVESAAE
+984 LNRYSAETAAE
-995 RYRRELEELKE
+995 RYRRELKELEE
-1006 AKAKQLI
+1006 AKEKKLL
-1013 TEEEYEKAK
+1013 TVEEYEKAK
-1022 RSMQLDYWSSQYQ
+1022 RSMQLDYWESQYQ

-1074 ERLENE
+1074 ERLEDE

-1264 GSSSS
+1264 GGSSS

>member
-15 QGYGKGINELVAK
+15 QGYGKGIDEMVKK

-44 GNTTQADN
+44 GDTVQART
-52 LRKKLINLQKT
+52 LRKQLITLQKT
-63 EDEYNAKL
+63 QDEYNAKL
-71 EETKRILENLSGA
+71 EETERILNNLSGS

-99 LRDTKRDTAEYRDL
+99 LRDTKRDTEEYRAL
-113 LAALI
+113 LAAYI
-118 RTEKELKKAH
+118 KTEKELKKAH
-128 QETTVEIGCQ
+128 QDTTVEIGCQ
-138 GNIFGKAASW
+138 GNMFGKAANW
-148 LNKYIGLISSAIAA
+148 LNKYLGLISSGIAA
-162 LTGLTV
+162 LTGITM
-168 TVRKCRTAYNEQAE
+168 TAKKCRTAFNEQAE
-182 AEFDVMKYT
+182 AEADVMKYT
-191 GMTRDEVRELN
+191 GMTREEIRELN
-202 KELGKL
+202 EELGKL

-311 AVQAEIAQANIMG
+311 AVQAKIAQANIMG

-385 HLNQK
+385 HLNQR

-441 ITEFDTKNGSPEAR
+441 IAEFNAKNDTPEAR
-455 AEKARKDL
+455 AEKARKALQD
-463 RVLMV
+463 LMV
-468 DLGEKLTPLLTKV
+468 DLGEKLTPLLSKV
-481 HSTGSMLV
+481 YSGTSLLV
-489 RLLSTLVTFTIKH
+489 RMLSTLVTFTIKY
-502 RTAIVSSVAALAL
+502 RAAISAAILMLTAYAIRQTIVINKNKLLDFWNEKVLVSFKNIGKFLKTNWWGLAL
-515 YSIWITAVIEK
+515 TAAAAFVGYLVDLK
-526 KKLLTFWNNKVVASF
+526 RKTDDAAKSLDTLDKV
-541 VRVKAAVMSNPWAAV
+541 R
-556 ITGLTIVVGL
+556 
-566 IADYIRRTKEA
+566 
-577 AEKQTILDS
+577 
-586 VNKKAGEQ
+586 KKAGDE
-594 YADEASKIDG
+594 YADEASKIDS

-614 ALGVRNEKLN
+614 ALGVRNKKLL
-624 ELKQIVPGYLGSLTE
+624 ELKDLVPGYLGSLTE
-639 EGELINHNKAA
+639 EGRLINHNKTA

-670 LTEQLKRKR
+670 LTELLKKKR
-679 EVEKRLSED
+679 DAEKRLKQSEED
-688 DKAVSEAQSRYSAAS
+688 ENEAQSEYDAASAAN
-703 YSNTSM
+703 YARRQAT
-709 YQGKLSTPGMQTL
+709 LSTPATPL
-722 SRTNDYH
+722 SRTVDYR
-729 LNDALGKLN
+729 LNDALRQLS
-738 QAKKVREKTQK
+738 QAKEVRERTQE
-749 ELAAVNK
+749 ELDAINK
-756 AISDLCKEIE
+756 AISDLGVEIE
-766 SNSGTLLED
+766 ANSHNLLG
-775 DTTTTTVVGGGGTPT
+775 TTTTVVGGGTPT
-790 SLESMKQVLQE
+790 SLGSMKQALQE

-809 YAKEKILLQERMA
+809 YAKEKIMLQERMA

-837 MEMEHANA
+837 MEMEHADA
-845 RMQIHQDYYDRLS
+845 RMLIHQDYYNRLQ

-864 EEERREALFDAQKNI
+864 EEERRQTLFDAQKSI

-893 YRQFYANLEK
+893 YAQYYANLEK

-942 QHGMDTT
+942 QHGMDTV

-961 ITEKYEKRKT
+961 VTEKYEQRKT

-1006 AKAKQLI
+1006 AKTNQLI

-1035 TYQDMAASAVE
+1035 TYQDMATSAVE

-1051 EIDRVEAKYEAL
+1051 EIDRVEAKYAAL

-1116 ADLGPVGGSVAAA
+1116 ADLGPIGGSVAAA

-1145 RDKVKSMTLDS
+1145 RDKVKSMTLDGG
-1156 SSSSSGS
+1156 SSSGS
-1163 VSTSERVVQYADGK
+1163 VSTAERVVQYADGK

-1183 DDGRSY
+1183 DDGKPY

-1201 DRPALISENGA
+1201 DSPALISENGA

>member
-15 QGYGKGINELVAK
+15 QGYGKGIDELVKK

-35 LTELEKAGK
+35 LTELEQAGK
-44 GNTTQADN
+44 GDTVNART
-52 LRKKLINLQKT
+52 LRKQLITLQKT
-63 EDEYNAKL
+63 QDEYNAKL
-71 EETKRILENLSGA
+71 EETERILNNLSGS

-99 LRDTKRDTAEYRDL
+99 LRDTKRGTEEYRQL
-113 LAALI
+113 LAAFTE
-118 RTEKELKKAH
+118 TEKELKKAH

-138 GNIFGKAASW
+138 GNMFGKAANW
-148 LNKYIGLISSAIAA
+148 LNKYLGLISSAIAG
-162 LTGLTV
+162 LTGITM
-168 TVRKCRTAYNEQAE
+168 TAKKCRAAYNEQAE
-182 AEFDVMKYT
+182 AEADVMKYT
-191 GMTRDEVRELN
+191 GMTREEIRELN
-202 KELGKL
+202 EDLGKL

-441 ITEFDTKNGSPEAR
+441 IAEFNAKNDTPEAR
-455 AEKARKDL
+455 AEKARKALQD
-463 RVLMV
+463 LMV
-468 DLGEKLTPLLTKV
+468 DLGEKLTPLLSKV
-481 HSTGSMLV
+481 YSGTSLLV
-489 RLLSTLVTFTIKH
+489 RMLSTLVTFTIKY
-502 RTAIVSSVAALAL
+502 RAAISAAILMLTAYAIRQTIVINKNKLLDFWNEKVLVSFKNISKFLKTNWLGIALTAVAALVGYFVDLKRKTDDAAKSL
-515 YSIWITAVIEK
+515 DT
-526 KKLLTFWNNKVVASF
+526 LDKV
-541 VRVKAAVMSNPWAAV
+541 R
-556 ITGLTIVVGL
+556 
-566 IADYIRRTKEA
+566 
-577 AEKQTILDS
+577 
-586 VNKKAGEQ
+586 KKAGDE
-594 YADEASKIDG
+594 YADEASKIEG
-604 LVAIIENENI
+604 LIAIIENENV

-624 ELKQIVPGYLGSLTE
+624 ELKQIVPDYLGSLTE
-639 EGELINHNKAA
+639 EGKLINHNKTA
-650 IDAYLVAKE
+650 IDAYLIAKE

-670 LTEQLKRKR
+670 LTEQLKKKR
-679 EVEKRLSED
+679 DAEKRLKQAEENEI
-688 DKAVSEAQSRYSAAS
+688 EAQSEYDAASAAN
-703 YSNTSM
+703 YARRQAT
-709 YQGKLSTPGMQTL
+709 QSTPATPL
-722 SRTNDYH
+722 SRTVDYR
-729 LNDALGKLN
+729 LTDALRQLS
-738 QAKKVREKTQK
+738 QAKEVREKTRE
-749 ELAAVNK
+749 ELAAINK
-756 AISDLCKEIE
+756 AISDLGVEIE
-766 SNSGTLLED
+766 NNSQGLLE
-775 DTTTTTVVGGGGTPT
+775 TTTVVEGGGTPA
-790 SLESMKQVLQE
+790 SLESMKQALQE

-809 YAKEKILLQERMA
+809 YAKEKIMLQERMD

-845 RMQIHQDYYDRLS
+845 RMNIHQDYYDRLS

-893 YRQFYANLEK
+893 YTQFYANLEK
-903 IKKAGVKADTDEA
+903 IKKAGAKADTDDA

-949 ELTEAYNTAKEN
+949 ELTEAYNAAKEN
-961 ITEKYEKRKT
+961 VTEKYEKRKT

-1074 ERLENE
+1074 ERLEDE

-1156 SSSSSGS
+1156 SSSSGS
-1163 VSTSERVVQYADGK
+1163 VSTAERVVQHADGK
-1177 YDVIGL
+1177 YDVIGI
-1183 DDGRSY
+1183 DDGKPY

-1201 DRPALISENGA
+1201 DSPALISENGA

-1217 AEDLRRLQRHVDYP
+1217 ADDLRRLQRHVDYP

-1252 YKRIDDNRPIVS
+1252 YKRIDGNKPLTP

>member
-15 QGYGKGINELVAK
+15 QGYGKGIDEMVKK

-44 GNTTQADN
+44 GDTVQART
-52 LRKKLINLQKT
+52 LRKQLITLQKT
-63 EDEYNAKL
+63 QDEYNAKL
-71 EETKRILENLSGA
+71 EETERILNNLSGS

-90 AVRNKLRNQ
+90 AVRNKLRTQ
-99 LRDTKRDTAEYRDL
+99 LRDTKRDTEEYRAL
-113 LAALI
+113 LAAYI
-118 RTEKELKKAH
+118 KTEKELKKAH
-128 QETTVEIGCQ
+128 QDTTVEIGCQ
-138 GNIFGKAASW
+138 GNMFGKAANW
-148 LNKYIGLISSAIAA
+148 LNKYLGLISSGIAA
-162 LTGLTV
+162 LTGITM
-168 TVRKCRTAYNEQAE
+168 TAKKCRTAFNEQAE
-182 AEFDVMKYT
+182 AEADVMKYT
-191 GMTRDEVRELN
+191 GMTREEIRELN
-202 KELGKL
+202 EELGKL

-311 AVQAEIAQANIMG
+311 AVQAKIAQANIMG

-441 ITEFDTKNGSPEAR
+441 IAEFNAKNDTPEAR
-455 AEKARKDL
+455 AEKARKALQD
-463 RVLMV
+463 LMV
-468 DLGEKLTPLLTKV
+468 DLGEKLTPLLSKV
-481 HSTGSMLV
+481 YSGTSLLV
-489 RLLSTLVTFTIKH
+489 RMLSTLVTFTIKY
-502 RTAIVSSVAALAL
+502 RAAISAAILMLTAYAIRQTIVINKNKLLDFWNEKVLVSFKNIGKFLKTNWVGIAITAVAALVGYLVDLKRKTDELAKSEDAL
-515 YSIWITAVIEK
+515 SKIRKDAARDVKTEETRVRALLAAASDETRSKTQRLEAIRMLKDISPQYLGTIDLETIKTEQATRAVNNYIESLRIEHELKQAIEK
-526 KKLLTFWNNKVVASF
+526 KSEKEAEVDELMEQSL
-541 VRVKAAVMSNPWAAV
+541 NPDKWSW
-556 ITGLTIVVGL
+556 
-566 IADYIRRTKEA
+566 DYIWRRLQQGQIFS
-577 AEKQTILDS
+577 AE
-586 VNKKAGEQ
+586 AGEQ
-594 YADEASKIDG
+594 VLSEMRLSVKGQVDAVKGEIS
-604 LVAIIENENI
+604 
-614 ALGVRNEKLN
+614 
-624 ELKQIVPGYLGSLTE
+624 ELDRFISERQ
-639 EGELINHNKAA
+639 
-650 IDAYLVAKE
+650 
-659 KEIRLKAAEDE
+659 
-670 LTEQLKRKR
+670 
-679 EVEKRLSED
+679 KRLIELQTAD
-688 DKAVSEAQSRYSAAS
+688 GNVDADIV
-703 YSNTSM
+703 NDT
-709 YQGKLSTPGMQTL
+709 STP
-722 SRTNDYH
+722 S
-729 LNDALGKLN
+729 
-738 QAKKVREKTQK
+738 
-749 ELAAVNK
+749 
-756 AISDLCKEIE
+756 
-766 SNSGTLLED
+766 
-775 DTTTTTVVGGGGTPT
+775 
-790 SLESMKQVLQE
+790 SLERMKQELQE
-801 QLNAKAVF
+801 QLNAKAVH
-809 YAKEKILLQERMA
+809 YAKEKNLLRERMA

-845 RMQIHQDYYDRLS
+845 RMQIHQDYYDRLQ

-864 EEERREALFDAQKNI
+864 EEERRQTLFDAQKSI

-893 YRQFYANLEK
+893 YAQYYANLEK

-942 QHGMDTT
+942 QHGMDTV

-961 ITEKYEKRKT
+961 ITEKYEQRKT

-984 LNQYAVESAAE
+984 LNQYAVESAVE

-1035 TYQDMAASAVE
+1035 TYQDMATSAVE

-1051 EIDRVEAKYEAL
+1051 EIDRVEAKYAAL

-1116 ADLGPVGGSVAAA
+1116 ADLGPIGGSVAAA

-1145 RDKVKSMTLDS
+1145 RDKVKSMTLDGG
-1156 SSSSSGS
+1156 SSSGS
-1163 VSTSERVVQYADGK
+1163 VSTAERVVQYADGK

-1183 DDGRSY
+1183 DDGKPY

-1201 DRPALISENGA
+1201 DSPALISENGS

-1217 AEDLRRLQRHVDYP
+1217 ADDLRRLQRHVDYP

-1252 YKRIDDNRPIVS
+1252 YKRIDDYKPMAS

-1286 PTQIRAYVLQSDL
+1286 PTRLRAYVLQSDL
-1299 NKAEELKNKSESP
+1299 NEAEELKNKSESP

-1319 HGTTH
+1319 HGTAH

>member
-15 QGYGKGINELVAK
+15 QGYGKGIDEMVKK

-44 GNTTQADN
+44 GDTVQART
-52 LRKKLINLQKT
+52 LRKQLITLQKT
-63 EDEYNAKL
+63 QDEYNAKL
-71 EETKRILENLSGA
+71 EETERILNNLSGS

-90 AVRNKLRNQ
+90 AVRNKLRTQ
-99 LRDTKRDTAEYRDL
+99 LRDTKRDTEEYRAL
-113 LAALI
+113 LAAFTE
-118 RTEKELKKAH
+118 TEKELKKAH

-138 GNIFGKAASW
+138 GNMFGKAASW
-148 LNKYIGLISSAIAA
+148 LNKYLGLISSGIAA
-162 LTGLTV
+162 LTGITM
-168 TVRKCRTAYNEQAE
+168 TAKKCRTAFNEQAE
-182 AEFDVMKYT
+182 AEADVMKYT
-191 GMTRDEVRELN
+191 GMTREEIRELN
-202 KELGKL
+202 EDLGKL

-311 AVQAEIAQANIMG
+311 AVQAKIAQANIMG

-441 ITEFDTKNGSPEAR
+441 ITEFNAKNDTPEAR
-455 AEKARKDL
+455 AEKARKALQD
-463 RVLMV
+463 LMV
-468 DLGEKLTPLLTKV
+468 DLGEKLTPLLSKV
-481 HSTGSMLV
+481 YSGTSLLV
-489 RLLSTLVTFTIKH
+489 RMLSTLVTFTIKY
-502 RTAIVSSVAALAL
+502 RAAISAAILMLTAYAIRQTIVINKNKLLDFWNEKVLVSFKNIGKFLKTNWWGLALTAAAALVGYLVDLKRKTDDAAKSL
-515 YSIWITAVIEK
+515 DT
-526 KKLLTFWNNKVVASF
+526 LDKV
-541 VRVKAAVMSNPWAAV
+541 R
-556 ITGLTIVVGL
+556 
-566 IADYIRRTKEA
+566 
-577 AEKQTILDS
+577 
-586 VNKKAGEQ
+586 KKAGDE
-594 YADEASKIDG
+594 YADEASKIDS

-614 ALGVRNEKLN
+614 ALGVRNKKLL
-624 ELKQIVPGYLGSLTE
+624 ELKDLVPGYLGSLTE
-639 EGELINHNKAA
+639 EGRLINHNKTA

-670 LTEQLKRKR
+670 LTEQLKKKR
-679 EVEKRLSED
+679 DAEKRLKQAEENEN
-688 DKAVSEAQSRYSAAS
+688 EAQSEYDAASAAN
-703 YSNTSM
+703 YARRQAT
-709 YQGKLSTPGMQTL
+709 LSTPATPL
-722 SRTNDYH
+722 SRTVDYR
-729 LNDALGKLN
+729 LNDALRQLS
-738 QAKKVREKTQK
+738 QAKEVRERTQE
-749 ELAAVNK
+749 ELDAINK
-756 AISDLCKEIE
+756 AISDLGVEIE
-766 SNSGTLLED
+766 ANSHNLLG
-775 DTTTTTVVGGGGTPT
+775 TTTTVVGGGTPT
-790 SLESMKQVLQE
+790 SLGSMKQALQE

-809 YAKEKILLQERMA
+809 YAKEKIMLQERMA

-837 MEMEHANA
+837 MEMEHADA
-845 RMQIHQDYYDRLS
+845 RMLIHQDYYDRLQ

-864 EEERREALFDAQKNI
+864 EEERRQTLFDAQKSI

-893 YRQFYANLEK
+893 YAQYYANLEK

-942 QHGMDTT
+942 QHGMDTV

-961 ITEKYEKRKT
+961 ITEKYEQRKT

-1006 AKAKQLI
+1006 AKTEQLI

-1035 TYQDMAASAVE
+1035 TYQDMATSAVE

-1051 EIDRVEAKYEAL
+1051 EIDRVEAKYAAL

-1116 ADLGPVGGSVAAA
+1116 ADLGPIGGSVAAA

-1145 RDKVKSMTLDS
+1145 RDKVKSMTLDGG
-1156 SSSSSGS
+1156 SSSGS
-1163 VSTSERVVQYADGK
+1163 VSTAERVVQYADGK

-1183 DDGRSY
+1183 DDGKPY

-1201 DRPALISENGA
+1201 DSPALISENGA

-1217 AEDLRRLQRHVDYP
+1217 ADDLRRLQRHVDYP

>member
-1 MSDFTRGIKVYLDS
+1 MSDFTRGIKVYLDT
-15 QGYGKGINELVAK
+15 QGYGKGIDELVAK

-35 LTELEKAGK
+35 LTDLEKAGK
-44 GNTTQADN
+44 GNTSQADR
-52 LRKKLINLQKT
+52 LRKQLINLQKT

-71 EETKRILENLSGA
+71 EETKRILENLSGS
-84 TYNELF
+84 TYNELY

-99 LRDTKRDTAEYRDL
+99 LRDTRRGTEEYRQL
-113 LAALI
+113 LAAFTE
-118 RTEKELKKAH
+118 TEKELKKAH

-138 GNIFGKAASW
+138 GNMFGKAANW
-148 LNKYIGLISSAIAA
+148 LNKYLGLISSAIAG
-162 LTGLTV
+162 LTGITM
-168 TVRKCRTAYNEQAE
+168 TAKKCRAAYNEQAE
-182 AEFDVMKYT
+182 AEADVMKYT
-191 GMTRDEVRELN
+191 GMTREEIRELN
-202 KELGKL
+202 EELGKL

-311 AVQAEIAQANIMG
+311 AVQAKIAQANIMG

-441 ITEFDTKNGSPEAR
+441 IAEFNAKNDTPEAR
-455 AEKARKDL
+455 AEKARKALQD
-463 RVLMV
+463 LMV
-468 DLGEKLTPLLTKV
+468 DLGEKLTPLLSKV
-481 HSTGSMLV
+481 YSGTSLLV
-489 RLLSTLVTFTIKH
+489 RMLSTLVTFTIKY
-502 RTAIVSSVAALAL
+502 RSTLLYAVSALTLYATWQTIVTNKNKLLDFWNEKVLVSFKNIGKFLKTNWIGIAITAVAALIGYLVDLKRKTDDLAKSESAL
-515 YSIWITAVIEK
+515 AKIRKDASRD
-526 KKLLTFWNNKVVASF
+526 VA
-541 VRVKAAVMSNPWAAV
+541 
-556 ITGLTIVVGL
+556 
-566 IADYIRRTKEA
+566 
-577 AEKQTILDS
+577 
-586 VNKKAGEQ
+586 
-594 YADEASKIDG
+594 ADETRVRT
-604 LVAIIENENI
+604 LLAIAEDESQITDHRLEAI
-614 ALGVRNEKLN
+614 RQLN
-624 ELKQIVPGYLGSLTE
+624 AISPKYLGSIDLETIKKKQATRA
-639 EGELINHNKAA
+639 INNYIEALRIEHEIKQA
-650 IDAYLVAKE
+650 IEQKTE
-659 KEIRLKAAEDE
+659 KEAEVDD
-670 LTEQLKRKR
+670 LMEQSLNPDRWSWDYIWRRIQQGQIFSAEAR
-679 EVEKRLSED
+679 EQILSEMRMAIKGQVDEVKDEISALD
-688 DKAVSEAQSRYSAAS
+688 DFISERQQRLIA
-703 YSNTSM
+703 
-709 YQGKLSTPGMQTL
+709 LQTE
-722 SRTNDYH
+722 N
-729 LNDALGKLN
+729 G
-738 QAKKVREKTQK
+738 
-749 ELAAVNK
+749 
-756 AISDLCKEIE
+756 
-766 SNSGTLLED
+766 ED
-775 DTTTTTVVGGGGTPT
+775 DDPLGLGGGTPT
-790 SLESMKQVLQE
+790 SLDSMKQTLQE
-801 QLNAKAVF
+801 QLNAKAVY
-809 YAKEKILLQERMA
+809 YAKEKIMLQERMA

-845 RMQIHQDYYDRLS
+845 RMKIHEDYYKRLS

-864 EEERREALFDAQKNI
+864 EEERRQTLFDAQKNI

-893 YRQFYANLEK
+893 YTQFYANLEK
-903 IKKAGVKADTDEA
+903 IKKAGAKAETDDA
-916 SRLEAEKQAEL
+916 ARLEAEKQAEL

-942 QHGMDTT
+942 QYGMDTV

-961 ITEKYEKRKT
+961 VTEKYEKRKT

-1035 TYQDMAASAVE
+1035 TYQDMATSAVD
-1046 AVQQA
+1046 AIQQA
-1051 EIDRVEAKYEAL
+1051 EIDRVEAKYAAL

-1135 AAQLVSAKAE
+1135 AAQLASAKAE

-1156 SSSSSGS
+1156 SSSSGS
-1163 VSTSERVVQYADGK
+1163 VSTAERVVQYADGK

-1183 DDGRSY
+1183 DDGKPY

-1201 DRPALISENGA
+1201 DSPALISENGA

-1252 YKRIDDNRPIVS
+1252 YKRIDGNKPMIP

-1269 DETVA
+1269 DETVT
-1274 LLREVLVLLRML
+1274 LLREVLALMRML
-1286 PTQIRAYVLQSDL
+1286 PTRLRAYVLQSDL
-1299 NKAEELKNKSESP
+1299 NEAEELKHKSESP
-1312 FTRGDKN
+1312 FTRGDKKN
-1319 HGTTH
+1319 GTTH